1 VDLLDNADIHFLHSL
16 VDMREQRAV
25 FNKSPVGRRKII
37 LSTNIGETSITID
50 DVVYVVDTGKIKMTT
65 FEPLT
70 NMTTLQPE
78 WVSLSNARQRAGRA
92 GRVQRGNCF
101 HLFSTAKKEK

>member
-1 VDLLDNADIHFLHSL
+1 
-16 VDMREQRAV
+16 
-25 FNKSPVGRRKII
+25 
-37 LSTNIGETSITID
+37 
-50 DVVYVVDTGKIKMTT
+50 
-65 FEPLT
+65 
-70 NMTTLQPE
+70 LQPE